1 MHARREVDEVFAR
14 TPDAKA
20 AHYEAPD
27 GPTEC
32 VELLT
37 QHFAAQ
43 DWSWWRVPGYL
54 DHFNHCDM
62 RGAMTYHRQCLEL
75 LQSHAPGRW
84 TLKAPAHL
92 LYLDA
97 IFEEYPDARVIIT
110 HRDPIKCVASMA
122 HMSCSYR
129 PEILTDRYDRAAL
142 ARYYGELWLENLG
155 TMVDN
160 MMDARARLPEHAI
173 YDLHYS
179 HFIRDPVRAMRH
191 IYEHFGEPFDPPFQR
206 TT

>member
-1 MHARREVDEVFAR
+1 M
-14 TPDAKA
+14 
-20 AHYEAPD
+20 
-27 GPTEC
+27 
-32 VELLT
+32 
-37 QHFAAQ
+37 
-43 DWSWWRVPGYL
+43 
-54 DHFNHCDM
+54 
-62 RGAMTYHRQCLEL
+62 
-75 LQSHAPGRW
+75 
-84 TLKAPAHL
+84 
-92 LYLDA
+92 
-97 IFEEYPDARVIIT
+97 IIT

-206 TT
+206 ALHDFLRANPGDRFGTRSFTMEEFGLTELAIRIVSSATRPISG